1 METRLVSISH
11 KQCRNGVLKR
21 NDWVQLGLLK
31 ISKSSGEQSIF
42 IRCSLRAAVETSWI
56 VHVLFIPPLLLLA
69 PGWIFDISP
78 WAICSPVAGECEV
91 EENRGFWGSEHPRVL
106 SRCSQEPWEQVP
118 NTREV
123 MLVGF
128 GQVCPCGTSGT
139 FSYCPTQSAPL
150 GFPHRAL
157 DLEQQAGPRLARPP
171 LLHTDALETFRIRR
185 QGSLGTV
192 LFSPS
197 ASCRGDLFVH
207 LCAGAE
213 KR

>member
-42 IRCSLRAAVETSWI
+42 IHCSLRAAVETSWI

-91 EENRGFWGSEHPRVL
+91 EENRGFLGVRAPQGAEQML
-106 SRCSQEPWEQVP
+106 SRDLGASARYQGGDAGWVWPSVSMWHLWHFLLLPDTKCSPW
-118 NTREV
+118 
-123 MLVGF
+123 L
-128 GQVCPCGTSGT
+128 
-139 FSYCPTQSAPL
+139 
-150 GFPHRAL
+150 
-157 DLEQQAGPRLARPP
+157 PP
-171 LLHTDALETFRIRR
+171 
-185 QGSLGTV
+185 SSSWLGTAGWTSIGT
-192 LFSPS
+192 SPS
-197 ASCRGDLFVH
+197 APHGCVGNL
-207 LCAGAE
+207 
-213 KR
+213 